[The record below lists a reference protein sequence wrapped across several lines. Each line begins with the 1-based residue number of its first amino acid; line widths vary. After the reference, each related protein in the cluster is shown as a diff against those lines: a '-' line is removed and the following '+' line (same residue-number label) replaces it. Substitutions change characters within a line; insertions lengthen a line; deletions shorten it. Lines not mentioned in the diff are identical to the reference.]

1 MEGAINPK
9 PGLLLLED
17 PEGSPMEPAAD
28 APAEEGGSDM
38 LLYLGLTIVGGLIGG
53 GLVMLTGKG
62 R

>member
-1 MEGAINPK
+1 
-9 PGLLLLED
+9 
-17 PEGSPMEPAAD
+17 MEPAAD